1 MWDAERVA
9 CISYVGYNYI
19 QRSSSITNAFRPNV
33 LDLIDSI
40 CRREDFYEAHDV
52 PLTVR
57 YKDIIRGYYQMYAV
71 FEHADFRHEP
81 FKSKIRE
88 QNRELRKRNR
98 RLRRYPLSI
107 TQKARLAINAVS
119 PYYTWRIMGF

>member
-1 MWDAERVA
+1 MENNEIV
-9 CISYVGYNYI
+9 V
-19 QRSSSITNAFRPNV
+19 
-33 LDLIDSI
+33 
-40 CRREDFYEAHDV
+40 YEARG
-52 PLTVR
+52 TV
-57 YKDIIRGYYQMYAV
+57 DGYDEQMYAV